1 MVYTYVPCTPPF
13 SCISSFWD
21 CFARFEVGSIC
32 IWFPTSRKITP
43 IIFCLKS
50 FLENIDIGNFFVRN
64 GRWPESARKSR
75 KRQNING
82 VPIVTHAE
90 NASKLPKNTE
100 RSESKVT
107 SKLPTGVLKE
117 MVYRYV
123 PCPPPFSYISTSFL
137 GELVWCR
144 GNKWFIPMSHAPPLS
159 HAFPVFGIVSQG
171 SKWVPFAFDFQPPE
185 K

>member
-1 MVYTYVPCTPPF
+1 MFWKKWSIAMSHVPPPSHTFSTSFLGELVWCRGNKWFMHFQYVPQKRSGNLRKGGDHGTPPF

-50 FLENIDIGNFFVRN
+50 FLENIDIDNFFVRN
-64 GRWPESARKSR
+64 GGWPESARKSR
-75 KRQNING
+75 KRQNINR

-100 RSESKVT
+100 KIRKQ
-107 SKLPTGVLKE
+107 
-117 MVYRYV
+117 
-123 PCPPPFSYISTSFL
+123 SY
-137 GELVWCR
+137 
-144 GNKWFIPMSHAPPLS
+144 
-159 HAFPVFGIVSQG
+159 Q
-171 SKWVPFAFDFQPPE
+171 
-185 K
+185 